1 MRIWRRLAPLIQ
13 IIKYQ
18 MSHLL
23 VILQAEDRA
32 SVACEDSLVLLQR
45 LEIKSVTLS
54 RDSAASEN
62 AAQMSQVGYLSVPH
76 LDRVVP
82 QAGHDLG
89 VVILE

>member
-1 MRIWRRLAPLIQ
+1 
-13 IIKYQ
+13 

-45 LEIKSVTLS
+45 LKIKSVTLS

-62 AAQMSQVGYLSVPH
+62 KKCYRTNSLS
-76 LDRVVP
+76 
-82 QAGHDLG
+82 
-89 VVILE
+89 

>member
-1 MRIWRRLAPLIQ
+1 MC
-13 IIKYQ
+13 
-18 MSHLL
+18 HLL

-45 LEIKSVTLS
+45 L
-54 RDSAASEN
+54 
-62 AAQMSQVGYLSVPH
+62 SVPH

-82 QAGHDLG
+82 QAGDDLG